1 MRLTYM
7 PGLIIPLALTFGAMM
22 PVRAAQPSVHVV
34 KFTALGDAPDLVC
47 PVRPGKPKKPRPPTP
62 ADEPALPL
70 GIPDPQEVQE
80 ALADANAP
88 DVVPPISVPK
98 VSTMAPAWQAVEM
111 NQTFRVAFW
120 GDSHLA
126 AGFFTQELV
135 RRAGVTPD
143 QLHSAFIAATLTRP
157 GVRLPV
163 RKACASADWRHESAH
178 AVPAAA
184 KAPGPALVNQ
194 LSTTADASLAWDLR
208 NPQRTPVH
216 RSLQLLFEQTAA
228 PIRLGIRVDGG
239 VEQQLTL
246 AAPPGPAVLELQG
259 DTPLSTLQLR
269 LIEGSLRSHG
279 LALPVPPTA
288 RLQLDL
294 FALPGATA
302 RAWQNA
308 NLDYLQSWF
317 ADAPTYQLVAL
328 AYGTNEGNEKPFDA
342 GAYHQML
349 RQSVNQL
356 KHMFPNS
363 ACLLIG
369 PGDRGILVPR
379 QRLAKSSSKKSA
391 KQAAGRNAANKEPGP
406 RVDLL
411 KYSNI
416 HTEITRI
423 QQSIGVELG
432 CQTWSMMS
440 SMGGRASAY
449 SWVRQRPPLMANDLI
464 HFTVPGYQHL
474 AQRFADDMGWT
485 PETLWL
491 TSTATARP

>member
-1 MRLTYM
+1 MRLIYLLR
-7 PGLIIPLALTFGAMM
+7 PIIPLALSLGAMM
-22 PVRAAQPSVHVV
+22 PVRATPPSVHLV
-34 KFTALGDAPDLVC
+34 KVTALGDAPDLVC

-62 ADEPALPL
+62 TDEPALPL
-70 GIPDPQEVQE
+70 GIPEPQEVQE
-80 ALADANAP
+80 ALADTSEA
-88 DVVPPISVPK
+88 DVVQPISVPK
-98 VSTMAPAWQAVEM
+98 VSTTAPAWQALEM

-120 GDSHLA
+120 GDSHMA

-135 RRAGVTPD
+135 RRAGVAPD

-184 KAPGPALVNQ
+184 RAPGPALVSQ
-194 LSTTADASLAWDLR
+194 LSNTANASLAWDLR
-208 NPQRTPVH
+208 NPQGTPVH
-216 RSLQLLFEQTAA
+216 RSLQLLFEQTAS
-228 PIRLGIRVDGG
+228 PIRIGLRVDGG
-239 VEQQLTL
+239 TEQQLTL
-246 AAPPGPAVLELQG
+246 AASPGPAVLELQG
-259 DTPLSTLQLR
+259 DSPLSTLQLR
-269 LIEGSLRSHG
+269 LIEGGLRHHG
-279 LALPVPPTA
+279 LALPVPPTT

-294 FALPGATA
+294 FAMPGATA

-317 ADAPTYQLVAL
+317 ADSPSYHLVAL

-342 GAYHQML
+342 SAYHQML
-349 RQSVNQL
+349 RQSVSQL

-369 PGDRGILVPR
+369 PGDRGVLVPR
-379 QRLAKSSSKKSA
+379 QRLAKSSNKTSA
-391 KQAAGRNAANKEPGP
+391 KQPAGRNAANKQPVSRP
-406 RVDLL
+406 DLL

-423 QQSIGVELG
+423 QQSIGAELG
-432 CQTWSMMS
+432 CQTWSMMR

-464 HFTVPGYQHL
+464 HFTVPGYQRL
-474 AQRFADDMGWT
+474 AQSLADDLGWNAQSIWHQ
-485 PETLWL
+485 P
-491 TSTATARP
+491 